1 MKKFFAVIL
10 AALMLAFATACAN
23 GSQNSTGTSGSLFA
37 ESKTK
42 MFSSM
47 QEYVDY
53 PNTQKSI
60 EEMKKMTLE
69 NIYELN
75 CFAEDNAFV
84 FEFKYKNQI
93 PDSKMEVVKN
103 ALSKN
108 PEDMNAILAPFMKEL
123 VEYVDVEN
131 PVIIKRYSNSDGS
144 LITEARF
151 DKSILENTE
160 QETTAPSSAVDI

>member
-23 GSQNSTGTSGSLFA
+23 GGQSSSGTSDTSVA

-42 MFSSM
+42 MFGNM

-53 PNTQKSI
+53 PSTQKSI
-60 EEMKKMTLE
+60 EELKKQTLE

-84 FEFKYKNQI
+84 FEYKYINQI
-93 PDSKMEVVKN
+93 PESKLDVVKN
-103 ALSKN
+103 ALSKT
-108 PEDMNAILAPFMKEL
+108 PEEMDAVLAPFMKEL
-123 VEYVDVEN
+123 IEYVDVED
-131 PVIIKRYSNSDGS
+131 PIIIERFSNSDGS
-144 LITEARF
+144 LITEVQY

-160 QETTAPSSAVDI
+160 QETTAPASAEEI